1 MSGKRLPPPAQQA
14 VYRHAEQDADA
25 RHDFEGGLV
34 DVGLAAGTTSATI
47 TCVHTF
53 PWGCP
58 PNLAA

>member
-1 MSGKRLPPPAQQA
+1 MSGKRLPPAQQA

-25 RHDFEGGLV
+25 RHDFEGGLA

-53 PWGCP
+53 PWGMS